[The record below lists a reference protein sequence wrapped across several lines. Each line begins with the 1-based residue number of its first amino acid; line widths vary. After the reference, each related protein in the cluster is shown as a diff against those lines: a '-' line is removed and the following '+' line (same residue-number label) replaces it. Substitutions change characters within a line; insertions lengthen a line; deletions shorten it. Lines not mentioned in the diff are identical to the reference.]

1 MRSTR
6 ILALIVLGG
15 ALVGG
20 LVIERGLDDPDPG
33 APIDVAGV
41 AMPATSPPGALSST
55 WFCAGGSAEEG
66 GPADHIIVVANP
78 GEEALEGQ
86 VTVLGGGIA
95 APPVGGPDADLE
107 APAEE
112 GADEGDAST
121 ADPDANGSGDPDQAD
136 GADDADVTDDGGE
149 GEDGGEGADGGAG
162 EDGGE
167 GADGGAGE
175 DEATERFDPVVEDI
189 EVPARGSVRLRL
201 GDVLEAPLAGA
212 VVEVDGGGVAVEHT
226 VVGEAGRASAPCST
240 TASSTWTFPWG
251 VTSRGNRELLVFM
264 NPFPDDAT
272 LDIDLA
278 TDEGTRQV
286 GRYDGFVVPARSVV
300 GAYVDQDTRREHVSA
315 HVRLRAGRVVVD
327 RIQTFDG
334 TDGREGM
341 TLGLGAP
348 APAET
353 WVFPDGLAD
362 EEEGITEQVVVF
374 NPTERTSEVE
384 VEVRLSGE
392 EAEFV
397 EPFTLSVPA
406 GRYVTLDVHDDPR
419 LEPGDPHAL
428 FVRSVNGVPMVAERV
443 LAFADPAEQRGVTA
457 TLGSP
462 LAATSWLLAAGGPTD
477 QIDQRL
483 TIVNLGGDAIATVT
497 VTGLADG
504 QPLAIADLQ
513 DLEVQPSARA
523 SVRLGDSGLSRAA
536 LPLLITS
543 SEPIVVERALFTV
556 DGVGASTTIAIPV
569 GDTTL
574 VPEPIASG

>member
-1 MRSTR
+1 VRSTR
-6 ILALIVLGG
+6 IPALIVLGG
-15 ALVGG
+15 VLVGA

-33 APIDVAGV
+33 EPIDVAGV

-55 WFCAGGSAEEG
+55 WYCAGGSAEEG
-66 GPADHIIVVANP
+66 GPADHIVVVANP
-78 GEEALEGQ
+78 GDEALEGR
-86 VTVLGGGIA
+86 VTVLGGGVA
-95 APPVGGPDADLE
+95 APPAGGPDADLE
-107 APAEE
+107 PPTAD
-112 GADEGDAST
+112 GADEGDDAAAEEGT
-121 ADPDANGSGDPDQAD
+121 DDADDADDADAAEDAD
-136 GADDADVTDDGGE
+136 GADDADAAEDADEAEDADD
-149 GEDGGEGADGGAG
+149 GADGGADV
-162 EDGGE
+162 E
-167 GADGGAGE
+167 
-175 DEATERFDPVVEDI
+175 EATPRFDPVVEDI

-212 VVEVDGGGVAVEHT
+212 VIEVDGGGVAAEHT
-226 VVGEAGRASAPCST
+226 VIGEAGRASAPCST

-348 APAET
+348 TPAET
-353 WVFPDGLAD
+353 WVFPDGYAD

-384 VEVRLSGE
+384 VEVRLSGDD
-392 EAEFV
+392 AEFV
-397 EPFTLSVPA
+397 EPFALSVPA
-406 GRYVTLDVHDDPR
+406 GRFATLDVHEDAR
-419 LEPGDPHAL
+419 LEPGEPHAL

-443 LAFADPAEQRGVTA
+443 LAFAEPAEQRGVTA

-513 DLEVQPSARA
+513 DLEVQPSGRT
-523 SVRLGDSGLSRAA
+523 SVRLGDSGLTRAA

-556 DGVGASTTIAIPV
+556 DGLGASTTIAIPV
-569 GDTTL
+569 GGTTL
-574 VPEPIASG
+574 VPEPIASD